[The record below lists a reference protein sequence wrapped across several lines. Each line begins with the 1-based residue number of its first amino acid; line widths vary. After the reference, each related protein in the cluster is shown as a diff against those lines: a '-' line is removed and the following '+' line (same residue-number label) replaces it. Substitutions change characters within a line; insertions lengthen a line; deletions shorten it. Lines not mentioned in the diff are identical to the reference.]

1 MPNNP
6 PCPVP
11 SGKAAA
17 RVSKNRAKQV
27 TQPSR
32 TKVVTRP
39 QLNIGPGDMLKGW
52 VKKNQSQL
60 EIKSDLIELMDRQS
74 WTSFLYH

>member
-52 VKKNQSQL
+52 VKKIN
-60 EIKSDLIELMDRQS
+60 RN
-74 WTSFLYH
+74 